1 MINETIEKYI
11 NSNGVKTGSILFFD
25 NQIRLEG
32 NMGRVFLTNSKVTEL
47 INKIGMLCSSK
58 EVKTV
63 QLIYTEDA
71 LHVLVKE
78 DDYNDNYLSIV
89 LSDKKSNN
97 CLYYYRRREKSLYRV
112 LTNTEHLYL
121 KVLEVLLDEAPSLSL
136 LTERNLTGSLKGYT
150 TF

>member
-11 NSNGVKTGSILFFD
+11 NSNGIKSGSILFFD

-32 NMGRVFLTNSKVTEL
+32 DMSRLFLTSPRIREL
-47 INKIGMLCSSK
+47 INKIGMLCGST

-63 QLIYTEDA
+63 HLIYTEDA

-78 DDYNDNYLSIV
+78 DDCNDNYLSIV

-97 CLYYYRRREKSLYRV
+97 RLYYYRRIGKSIYRV
-112 LTNTEHLYL
+112 LTNTEHFYH

-136 LTERNLTGSLKGYT
+136 LTERNLTG
-150 TF
+150 

>member
-11 NSNGVKTGSILFFD
+11 NSNGIKSGSILFFD

-32 NMGRVFLTNSKVTEL
+32 DMSRVFVTNTKVREL
-47 INKIGMLCSSK
+47 INKIGMLCGST

-63 QLIYTEDA
+63 HLIYTEDG

-78 DDYNDNYLSIV
+78 DYNNNYLSIV
-89 LSDKKSNN
+89 LSNKKSISHI
-97 CLYYYRRREKSLYRV
+97 YYYRRTEKSLNRV
-112 LTNTEHLYL
+112 LTNSEHLYH

-136 LTERNLTGSLKGYT
+136 LTERNLTG
-150 TF
+150 

>member
-25 NQIRLEG
+25 NQIKLEG
-32 NMGRVFLTNSKVTEL
+32 DTSRLFLTSPRIREL
-47 INKIGMLCSSK
+47 INKIGMLCST

-63 QLIYTEDA
+63 HLIYTEDG

-89 LSDKKSNN
+89 LSNKKSVSHI
-97 CLYYYRRREKSLYRV
+97 YYYRRGEKSLNRV
-112 LTNTEHLYL
+112 LTNTEHLYH

-136 LTERNLTGSLKGYT
+136 LTERNLTG
-150 TF
+150 

>member
-11 NSNGVKTGSILFFD
+11 NSKGIKSGSILFFE

-32 NMGRVFLTNSKVTEL
+32 DTSRVFVTNSIVIEL
-47 INKIGMLCSSK
+47 INKIGMLCGST

-63 QLIYTEDA
+63 RLVYTEDA

-78 DDYNDNYLSIV
+78 DDYNNNYLSIV
-89 LSDKKSNN
+89 LSNKKSISHIF
-97 CLYYYRRREKSLYRV
+97 YYRRREKSLNRV
-112 LTNTEHLYL
+112 LTNSEHLYH

-136 LTERNLTGSLKGYT
+136 LTERNLDG
-150 TF
+150 

>member
-11 NSNGVKTGSILFFD
+11 NSNGIKSGSILFFD

-32 NMGRVFLTNSKVTEL
+32 DMSRLFLTSPRIREL
-47 INKIGMLCSSK
+47 INKIGMLCGST

-63 QLIYTEDA
+63 HLIYTEDA
-71 LHVLVKE
+71 LYVLVKE
-78 DDYNDNYLSIV
+78 DDCNDNYLSIV

-97 CLYYYRRREKSLYRV
+97 RLYYYRRIGKSLYRV
-112 LTNTEHLYL
+112 LTNTEHLYH

-136 LTERNLTGSLKGYT
+136 LTERNLTG
-150 TF
+150 

>member
-11 NSNGVKTGSILFFD
+11 NSNGIKSGSILFFD

-32 NMGRVFLTNSKVTEL
+32 DTSRVFVTNSIVIEL
-47 INKIGMLCSSK
+47 LNKIGMLCGST

-63 QLIYTEDA
+63 NLIYTENG

-78 DDYNDNYLSIV
+78 DDYNNNYLSIV
-89 LSDKKSNN
+89 LSNKKSVSHI
-97 CLYYYRRREKSLYRV
+97 YYYRRREKSLNRV
-112 LTNTEHLYL
+112 LTNSEHLYH

-136 LTERNLTGSLKGYT
+136 LTERNLTG
-150 TF
+150 

>member
-11 NSNGVKTGSILFFD
+11 DSNGVESGSILFFE

-32 NMGRVFLTNSKVTEL
+32 NMSRVFLTNSKVTEL
-47 INKIGMLCSSK
+47 INKIGMLCNST

-63 QLIYTEDA
+63 HLIYTEDA

-78 DDYNDNYLSIV
+78 DDYNDNYLNIV
-89 LSDKKSNN
+89 LSSKKSVSHIF
-97 CLYYYRRREKSLYRV
+97 YYRRRKNSLDRV
-112 LTNTEHLYL
+112 LTNSEHLYH

-136 LTERNLTGSLKGYT
+136 LTERNLNG
-150 TF
+150 

>member
-11 NSNGVKTGSILFFD
+11 NSNGVETGSILFFE

-32 NMGRVFLTNSKVTEL
+32 DTSRVFVTNSIVVEL
-47 INKIGMLCSSK
+47 INKIGMLCGST

-63 QLIYTEDA
+63 HLIYTEDG

-78 DDYNDNYLSIV
+78 DDYNNNYLSIV
-89 LSDKKSNN
+89 LSNKKSISHI
-97 CLYYYRRREKSLYRV
+97 YYYRRTEKSLNRV
-112 LTNTEHLYL
+112 LTNSKHLYH

-136 LTERNLTGSLKGYT
+136 LTERNLNG
-150 TF
+150 

>member
-11 NSNGVKTGSILFFD
+11 NSNGIKSGSILFFD

-32 NMGRVFLTNSKVTEL
+32 DMSRVFVTNSKVTEL
-47 INKIGMLCSSK
+47 INKIGMLCGST

-63 QLIYTEDA
+63 NLIYTENG

-78 DDYNDNYLSIV
+78 DDYNNNYLSIV
-89 LSDKKSNN
+89 LSNKKSVSHI
-97 CLYYYRRREKSLYRV
+97 YYYRRREKSLNRV
-112 LTNTEHLYL
+112 LTNTEHLYH

-136 LTERNLTGSLKGYT
+136 LTERNLTG
-150 TF
+150 